1 LEDTTSQ
8 NTTVFVVIMA
18 DFTKDQIIK
27 WLVKRLASKMD
38 ELRELRKKLHEINSK
53 K

>member
-1 LEDTTSQ
+1 MIGDTD
-8 NTTVFVVIMA
+8 VAKAMA

-27 WLVKRLASKMD
+27 WLVKRLATKMD
-38 ELRELRKKLHEINSK
+38 ELRELRKKLHKINSK